1 MMDAISVTDRARLQQ
16 NLADAGCGKKTIQ
29 ESLQLQEERKTSELM
44 AILSRRRKRLLQVVR
59 QNQKRLDCLD
69 YLIYSIKTNET
80 GLKKK
85 EKKG

>member
-1 MMDAISVTDRARLQQ
+1 MNAISVTDRARLQQ
-16 NLADAGCGKKTIQ
+16 NLADAGCGKKIIQ

-80 GLKKK
+80 GLKNK

>member
-1 MMDAISVTDRARLQQ
+1 MDAISVTDRARLQQ